1 MRLIRKVF
9 NWIENHNY
17 CLVLCYIFFYM
28 TVFTLEEQYLRP
40 VVAIH
45 CPLDDL
51 IPFNSVF
58 IIPYFAW
65 FLLVPSVI
73 GYFMFKS
80 KDEFLDLCFML
91 FTGMTICL
99 AVYAVVP
106 NGINLRQMVTGH
118 DVWSRMVVM
127 LRKVDTATN
136 VCPSIHVFATLG
148 CLMAVL
154 RSPEFR
160 NRRLVKFLLAV
171 LSVLICVSTVV
182 LKQHSVIDV
191 TCGTALAVVMYY
203 WTYHCDW
210 RRGAVK
216 TPIRALL

>member
-1 MRLIRKVF
+1 MLTFIKK
-9 NWIENHNY
+9 
-17 CLVLCYIFFYM
+17 LVREKPYSKILLHYIFYLTGFVILKH
-28 TVFTLEEQYLRP
+28 TVTAKYI
-40 VVAIH
+40 IH